1 MASVQ
6 ENINIGSKN
15 LDDPY
20 YRYKMPALIIKNK
33 GKGNG
38 VKTELVNISD
48 ISKSLARDSES
59 IMKFIGYEL
68 GTLANGIII
77 NGKFDE
83 NILKKLIEK
92 YIEKFVICDVC
103 GNPETFFVV
112 RKKLLKKECKACGE
126 RYDVDIKHKLT
137 DYIIRHLK

>member
-1 MASVQ
+1 MAALQ

-15 LDDPY
+15 LDDPF

-38 VKTELVNISD
+38 VKTELINISD
-48 ISKSLARDSES
+48 ISKSLARDSEN

-83 NILKKLIEK
+83 NILKGLIEK

-103 GNPETFFVV
+103 GNPETFFVI

-126 RYDVDIKHKLT
+126 RCDVDIKHKLT